1 MRGTTIMKL
10 RLMLATLLS
19 STLISS
25 AFAAWELDNDNSRIN
40 FVSIKKGNVPELG
53 RFTSLEGTISDN
65 GETTLKINLASVDTK
80 IQIRDERM
88 RDLLFETSKFAQ
100 ATFSA
105 QIDLSFLNSL
115 PISGRAIQIIG
126 GKFDLHGISKD
137 IKADVMLTR
146 LSMNQFAVSS
156 FAPVLLNTEDFQMNA
171 GIEKLRELAGL
182 PSISSAVPVTFHLTF
197 KTK

>member
-1 MRGTTIMKL
+1 MKL
-10 RLMLATLLS
+10 RLFLPTILATS
-19 STLISS
+19 LISS
-25 AFAAWELDNDNSRIN
+25 AFAAWDLDNDNSRIN
-40 FVSIKKGNVPELG
+40 FVSIKKGNVAELG
-53 RFTSLEGTISDN
+53 RFTQLEGTISDT
-65 GETTLKINLASVDTK
+65 GETVLKINLASVDTK
-80 IQIRDERM
+80 IQIRDDRM
-88 RDLLFETSKFAQ
+88 KEFLFETPKFAQ

-105 QIDLSFLNSL
+105 QIDLSFLNNL

-146 LSMNQFAVSS
+146 LSLNQFSVSS

-171 GIEKLRELAGL
+171 GIEKLRESAGL